1 MSVTTARET
10 RFRVL
15 VFPCGTEIGLEIHRA
30 LCRSAHVEVFGANSL
45 EPSHGPHV
53 FRNYLPQLP
62 FVHDPLFLTALVAC
76 LKEHR
81 IDFLY
86 PAHDDVALA
95 LARHA
100 NELPCAVIGSPR
112 ETCEICRSKS
122 ATYARLAGIL
132 PVPRLYGGPFSG
144 LFEAGSGRG

>member
-53 FRNYLPQLP
+53 FRNYLP
-62 FVHDPLFLTALVAC
+62 
-76 LKEHR
+76 
-81 IDFLY
+81 
-86 PAHDDVALA
+86 
-95 LARHA
+95 
-100 NELPCAVIGSPR
+100 N
-112 ETCEICRSKS
+112 CRLS
-122 ATYARLAGIL
+122 TI
-132 PVPRLYGGPFSG
+132 PFS
-144 LFEAGSGRG
+144 